1 MNVIKNNLDE
11 LAKHNYKY
19 IEIIAGNKQ
28 SKNIFNSKID
38 KKKFIKLLTFFKKEY
53 KDKEFNHLI
62 SKNYYKNNV
71 RLQVN
76 EKYQQRC
83 FQMSLLD
90 WDVLSTNIKTD
101 YLIKFGERK
110 MISIENFPTI
120 SKYDNEVM
128 RESISFNIKNKF
140 YLNFTHDEN
149 DNKDKDNNNHTY
161 NISLFITKK
170 NGKTK
175 YILQLI
181 EQYLQLID
189 KLLQHN

>member
-1 MNVIKNNLDE
+1 MNVIKNNIDE
-11 LAKHNYKY
+11 LAKYNYKY
-19 IEIIAGNKQ
+19 IKIMAGNKN
-28 SKNIFNSKID
+28 SANIFNSKID